1 MEFTIRSSKE
11 STVKILTVDDSKS
24 VRHMIGMTVE
34 LLGYE
39 VLEAENGVEGLMVLE
54 QHAKDVVMI
63 LLDWNMPEM
72 DGITFLKT
80 IKGDDRFKEIPVTM
94 VTTETERIKMIE
106 AIKCGAKTYVSKPFS
121 QEMLVAKISECLGMG
136 F

>member
-1 MEFTIRSSKE
+1 MEFITRSSKE
-11 STVKILTVDDSKS
+11 SAVKILTVDDSRS
-24 VRHMIGMTVE
+24 VRHMISMTVE
-34 LLGYE
+34 LLGYG

-54 QHAKDVVMI
+54 QNPGEVAMI

-72 DGITFLKT
+72 DGITFLKK
-80 IKGDDRFKEIPVTM
+80 IKADERFKDIPVTM
-94 VTTETERIKMIE
+94 VTTETERVKMIE
-106 AIKCGAKTYVSKPFS
+106 AIQCGAKTYVAKPFS

>member
-1 MEFTIRSSKE
+1 MVSIIRSSEE
-11 STVKILTVDDSKS
+11 SAVKILTVDDSKS

-39 VLEAENGVEGLMVLE
+39 VLEAENGLEGLMVLE
-54 QHAKDVVMI
+54 QNIGNVAMI

-72 DGITFLKT
+72 DGLAFLKK
-80 IKGDDRFKEIPVTM
+80 IKADDRFKDIPVTM
-94 VTTETERIKMIE
+94 VTTETERVKMIE
-106 AIKCGAKTYVSKPFS
+106 AIKCGAKTYVAKPFS

>member
-1 MEFTIRSSKE
+1 MEFIIRSSKE
-11 STVKILTVDDSKS
+11 SAVKILTVDDSKS

-54 QHAKDVVMI
+54 QNAKEIAMI

-72 DGITFLKT
+72 DGLTFLKK
-80 IKGDDRFKEIPVTM
+80 IKADDRFRHIPVTM
-94 VTTETERIKMIE
+94 VTTETERVKMIE
-106 AIKCGAKTYVSKPFS
+106 AIKCGAKTYVAKPFS

>member
-1 MEFTIRSSKE
+1 M
-11 STVKILTVDDSKS
+11 KILTVDDSKS

-39 VLEAENGVEGLMVLE
+39 VLEAENGVEGLKVLE
-54 QHAKDVVMI
+54 QNVGNVAMI

-80 IKGDDRFKEIPVTM
+80 IKADDRFKEIPVTM
-94 VTTETERIKMIE
+94 VTTESERDKMIE
-106 AIKCGAKTYVSKPFS
+106 AIRCGAKTYVAKPFS

>member
-1 MEFTIRSSKE
+1 MVFIIKSSKE
-11 STVKILTVDDSKS
+11 SAVKILSVDDSKS
-24 VRHMIGMTVE
+24 VRHVIGLTVE

-39 VLEAENGVEGLMVLE
+39 LLEAENGIEGIAVLE
-54 QHAKDVVMI
+54 QHAGDVAMI

-72 DGITFLKT
+72 DGLTFLKT
-80 IKGDDRFKEIPVTM
+80 IKADDRFKHIPVTM
-94 VTTETERIKMIE
+94 VTTETEKFKMIE

-121 QEMLVAKISECLGMG
+121 QETLVSKISECLGIG